1 MRITLQSVII
11 LSFTLYS
18 CDLFQSQNETQSSD
32 KRVASLDEYEYLDSH
47 SSDYIYDQDKLH
59 KFEIFIDSDDL
70 EEINNDPALEKYVNA
85 HLVFENK
92 VVKDVGIRY
101 KGSIGAW
108 VGCLSNNDWTNPS
121 GYKICPKLS
130 MKIKFNFNEEKQ
142 FYGLKKLQL
151 HSQNLDPS
159 KMRERLGYYMY
170 RNFGVVAPR
179 SNHALVYINDVF
191 SGVYAN
197 TENIDGP
204 FTNKHF
210 DDIGGNLYKE
220 VWPIKSN
227 GSKQEEVN
235 FKNALKTNE
244 EASDVSKI
252 FAFSEALSET
262 NNSATNELIDSWIDK
277 DIFLKTLVVD
287 RRIAHDDGFL
297 HFYHQGGDIYESHN
311 YYWYEN
317 PSNNKIQLIPWD
329 LDNAFEN
336 LNKNINPVTPIKDKW
351 YEITNDCN
359 GFPFGTFGLLQK
371 SAACDKIIG
380 AFIRHK
386 DYFYTLDNDFQ
397 NELFN
402 NDHIVSLLNK
412 WADQINDAVIDANS
426 LYGSAEP
433 SYEEWI
439 LNLNFLIDSIRLSLQ

>member
-1 MRITLQSVII
+1 MRIAFQSFLIF
-11 LSFTLYS
+11 SFTLFS
-18 CDLFQSQNETQSSD
+18 CDLFQDENETQNFD

-47 SSDYIYDQDKLH
+47 SSEYIYDQGKLH

-70 EEINNDPALEKYVNA
+70 EEINSDPALEKYVNA
-85 HLVFENK
+85 HLVFENN
-92 VVKDVGIRY
+92 VVKNVGIRY

-121 GYKICPKLS
+121 GYKTCPKLS

-159 KMRERLGYYMY
+159 KMKERLGYYLY
-170 RNFGVVAPR
+170 RNFGVIAPR
-179 SNHALVYINDVF
+179 SNHALVYINYVF

-210 DDIGGNLYKE
+210 DDAGGNLYKE

-227 GSKQEEVN
+227 GSKQEEIN

-244 EASDVSKI
+244 EVSDVSKI
-252 FAFSEALSET
+252 LTFSEALSES
-262 NNSATNELIDSWIDK
+262 NNSAINELVESWIDK

-297 HFYHQGGDIYESHN
+297 HFYHQGGDVYESHN
-311 YYWYEN
+311 YYWYGN
-317 PSNNKIQLIPWD
+317 PSNDKIQLIPWD
-329 LDNAFEN
+329 LDNTFEN
-336 LNKNINPVTPIKDKW
+336 LSNNINPVTPIKDKW
-351 YEITNDCN
+351 YEITNNCN

-386 DYFYTLDNDFQ
+386 VYFYTLDNDFQ

-402 NDHIVSLLNK
+402 NDHIVSLLNE
-412 WADQINDAVIDANS
+412 WTDQIKDAVIDANS
-426 LYGSAEP
+426 LYGNAEP
-433 SYEEWI
+433 SYEEWM